1 MQIDV
6 QKLMKQLHSA
16 KTPYH
21 TVALCARELEAQG
34 YVRLEEGEDWSIL
47 RGGRYFLVRDG
58 SAMVAFSVGHKAG
71 GFRIVA
77 SHTDSPCLKIKG
89 EKPFYENGYLKWN
102 VERYGGALLYS
113 FLDIPLAIAGREISY
128 DPQTGKLLAVLVED
142 THLSVIPSLAIH
154 FNRDAN
160 SALSLNAQTDMQPV
174 YSLDA
179 AAYPVKEN
187 ILGRDLYL
195 VNAAAPYLA
204 GARDELLVSARLD
217 NLVSVFAS
225 LEALS
230 EAGDSGV
237 SMIFLADNE
246 EVGSRTKQGA
256 GSDFLSSAVR
266 RICDALGESCE
277 KLLSQSYLV
286 SCDGAHAVHPNHPEK
301 SDSKNPVTLGGGV
314 VIKHHAGQNYT
325 TDGFSE
331 AVFKA
336 VLQKANIPY
345 QDFYMRADMP
355 CGSTLG
361 AISSTQLSV
370 RSIDIGISMLAM
382 HSATETMATADYAHL
397 VRALS
402 AFFAAEICLP
412 SCERGVVS

>member
-6 QKLMKQLHSA
+6 KKLMKQLHAA

-21 TVALCARELEAQG
+21 TVALCTAELEAQG

-58 SAMVAFSVGHKAG
+58 SAMVAFSVGKNAG

-113 FLDIPLAIAGREISY
+113 FLDIPLALAGREISY
-128 DPQTGKLLAVLVED
+128 DSQTGELCANLVED
-142 THLSVIPSLAIH
+142 PHLSVIPSLAIH

-179 AAYPVKEN
+179 AAYSTGEN
-187 ILGRDLYL
+187 VLGRDLYL

-204 GARDELLVSARLD
+204 GAHDELLVSARLD

-225 LEALS
+225 LEALCM
-230 EAGDSGV
+230 AGDSGI

-256 GSDFLSSAVR
+256 GSDFLSSAVH

-301 SDSKNPVTLGGGV
+301 SDAKNPVTLGGGV

-336 VLQKANIPY
+336 VLKKADIPY

-361 AISSTQLSV
+361 AISSTRLSV
-370 RSIDIGISMLAM
+370 RSVDIGVAMLAM
-382 HSATETMATADYAHL
+382 HSATETMGTADYGYL

-402 AFFAAEICLP
+402 AFFSADIRLF
-412 SCERGVVS
+412 SYDKGVIS